1 MSVKPLQVGI
11 IGIGL
16 YATVAHV
23 PQLRATGM
31 AEVIAVSR
39 RNAERLEFIRQQLG
53 IPYAYTDW
61 RELLKHPGLD
71 AVVIST
77 PHHVHAEQGLAAL
90 EQGLHVLMEKPMA
103 LAAEDAWK
111 LVDAAQQRQK
121 TFLVGYN
128 RRFMGLWQTLR
139 EKVQSGAIGQLRQ
152 INLQIALYRKMYWA
166 GQSSDEMGVLLRQ
179 MTGWPGSFFAEWES
193 GQDWHSSAQESGGGM
208 FSNSGAHLVDLVLW
222 LAGGTPSEIVAF
234 SESAGMPAECFLNIQ
249 ARLTNG
255 VLLSLTFSDVEP
267 GGFAG
272 QGSLILI
279 GEAGIA
285 SFDISKPNEVWIT
298 RQGASEAIVPK
309 FADTNAAAAFVSAI
323 CEGGPN
329 LSPPQDGAYAVA
341 FSEAVYRSAAEKR
354 IITVQNGLVRA

>member
-1 MSVKPLQVGI
+1 
-11 IGIGL
+11 
-16 YATVAHV
+16 
-23 PQLRATGM
+23 
-31 AEVIAVSR
+31 
-39 RNAERLEFIRQQLG
+39 
-53 IPYAYTDW
+53 
-61 RELLKHPGLD
+61 
-71 AVVIST
+71 
-77 PHHVHAEQGLAAL
+77 
-90 EQGLHVLMEKPMA
+90 
-103 LAAEDAWK
+103 
-111 LVDAAQQRQK
+111 
-121 TFLVGYN
+121 
-128 RRFMGLWQTLR
+128 
-139 EKVQSGAIGQLRQ
+139 
-152 INLQIALYRKMYWA
+152 
-166 GQSSDEMGVLLRQ
+166 
-179 MTGWPGSFFAEWES
+179 
-193 GQDWHSSAQESGGGM
+193 
-208 FSNSGAHLVDLVLW
+208 
-222 LAGGTPSEIVAF
+222 
-234 SESAGMPAECFLNIQ
+234 LNIQ